1 MPPTEERQRGVIEE
15 SWGGHIGLPVLA
27 FEKLLL
33 LGWERAAFSSCAM
46 WLFWWVLRV
55 WPAML
60 KLGWTPW
67 IGAAVAIG
75 SWPLLILATVLQA
88 WALWAAAEE
97 ASKFREIRKN
107 WAEQVD
113 REVFFL
119 RCAAVLSIWD
129 SVSMPLAEHFIVPMI
144 GFGWH
149 LALDAFFM
157 LVTMHVLGYE
167 AETLED
173 IGDMARLQGKR
184 IAFPGKVNPEA
195 KDCIVS
201 FPGKYSKDPW
211 HPLAII

>member
-1 MPPTEERQRGVIEE
+1 
-15 SWGGHIGLPVLA
+15 
-27 FEKLLL
+27 
-33 LGWERAAFSSCAM
+33 
-46 WLFWWVLRV
+46 
-55 WPAML
+55 
-60 KLGWTPW
+60 
-67 IGAAVAIG
+67 
-75 SWPLLILATVLQA
+75 
-88 WALWAAAEE
+88 
-97 ASKFREIRKN
+97 
-107 WAEQVD
+107 
-113 REVFFL
+113 
-119 RCAAVLSIWD
+119 
-129 SVSMPLAEHFIVPMI
+129 MPLAEHFIVPMI

-167 AETLED
+167 ADTLED